1 MILCLTHW
9 NQILQK
15 EEELKLFFQSSLFM
29 RANCSWLHI
38 SSETTH
44 WRLSHHYCP
53 KLNFLGKEAVLLYR
67 RWKFNKINYNWVRLL
82 KPDHRNGSFSGLR
95 GSTTQFTKLFIL
107 SSSNLNH
114 EMQKPL
120 HLARGAGSIQI
131 HSLVS
136 SSWTCEL
143 SGIHRRTWS
152 RFDKTGWRVSR
163 TEDTGCTRSD
173 LGRGLNTFNHSSS
186 FVTY

>member
-1 MILCLTHW
+1 
-9 NQILQK
+9 
-15 EEELKLFFQSSLFM
+15 M

-107 SSSNLNH
+107 SSTNLNH

-120 HLARGAGSIQI
+120 HLTCDAGSIQI

-173 LGRGLNTFNHSSS
+173 LGRGLNTFNRSI
-186 FVTY
+186 T